1 MDEILKNRPR
11 GQKPWMT
18 ETILKKIAERDEL
31 FLKMKE
37 NPSEHARQIYEE
49 QYRKV
54 RNVIVTLT
62 RRAKRDYKKSV
73 KPHVESA
80 MMMSLQQLSEP
91 MMNGA
96 AALGQRVSENPKI
109 TVANQQQQPY
119 YAHDNHA
126 KYRSKIYHQPQ
137 NINLSQS
144 AHNFGSTHID
154 FQNAGSD
161 NFPIMIDRNLD
172 VAAPNHNFVQHQPS
186 NSAANAGMTYKE
198 YDSLLVQ
205 DNSVARPV
213 SPVLRQP
220 KSPSAKNNFGFK
232 AFSDREGCKPQIVT
246 SSIYG
251 WVDTKKFHLFY
262 FEFLV
267 IVKKLKII
275 SKQRINFTQSL
286 FINTFQVF
294 FNQFPI
300 SCTRNSR
307 VH

>member
-96 AALGQRVSENPKI
+96 AALGERVNRPDPKI
-109 TVANQQQQPY
+109 TVANQQPY
-119 YAHDNHA
+119 YAHEDHA

-154 FQNAGSD
+154 FKNAGFD
-161 NFPIMIDRNLD
+161 NYPIMIDRNLD
-172 VAAPNHNFVQHQPS
+172 TTAQNNYNFAQPP
-186 NSAANAGMTYKE
+186 NSATDFSAGMTYKE
-198 YDSLLVQ
+198 YDSLHVQ
-205 DNSVARPV
+205 TKESSSAIQRKNSMSVAPV

-220 KSPSAKNNFGFK
+220 KSPSRKNNFGFK

-246 SSIYG
+246 SSVYG
-251 WVDTKKFHLFY
+251 WVDANL
-262 FEFLV
+262 
-267 IVKKLKII
+267 
-275 SKQRINFTQSL
+275 
-286 FINTFQVF
+286 
-294 FNQFPI
+294 
-300 SCTRNSR
+300 
-307 VH
+307 